1 MSIPIRMLNEIQYC
15 ERLYYIMHVQ
25 GIFEESADTV
35 EGSAQHRR
43 AEKRMRKGSVAPTEM
58 WEAAPISL
66 HLGDD
71 NLNIVGK
78 LDAVTLEEGK
88 WVPVEGKHSSAPEDN
103 GTFRVESYNLQ
114 GTAWPND
121 QIQLCAQ
128 GLLLH
133 ANGYPSDFGYLYYR
147 GNKKKIKVDFT
158 KDLIELTTKY
168 IKKAHE
174 LHSQPIPKPLKDS
187 KKCFRCSLNYV
198 CLPDETNYLIGA
210 STNIRKIVPSR
221 VDGGILYI
229 SEPGAKLGK
238 SGESLTIRYPDGRS
252 DEIPIKDVIHV
263 SLMGN
268 VQCSTQLTHILMAC
282 GITISYLS
290 THGQLIGYTLPPTT
304 KNIFLRKHQ
313 FVKFQHSDIALRL
326 SQWIIHSKI
335 SNQRTL
341 LRRNGSAS
349 KILLQEMKELR
360 DKAITSESIESLRGI
375 EGRAAKLYFEAFPT
389 MLKIKDLD
397 KDILMK
403 GRNRR
408 PPKDPVNAL
417 LSLGYTLLTRDVVA
431 TCAGVGLDPMFGF
444 FHSIE
449 PGRPALAL
457 DLMEPFR
464 PLIVDSIVIR
474 TLNTQEIDIKDFYQ
488 GDDSCQLKN
497 SGRKKFFAAYERRL
511 HETLT
516 HPGFGY
522 KISYRRT
529 LDVEARLLARY
540 LEGEINEY
548 RPVTTR

>member
-25 GIFEESADTV
+25 GIFEESADTI
-35 EGSAQHRR
+35 EGDAQHRR
-43 AEKRMRKGSVAPTEM
+43 AENRMRKGTIAPTEL
-58 WEAAPISL
+58 WGEAPLSL

-71 NLNIVGK
+71 HLNIVGK
-78 LDAVTLEEGK
+78 LDTVTLEK
-88 WVPVEGKHSSAPEDN
+88 DLWVPVESKHSSAPD
-103 GTFRVESYNLQ
+103 GSQSFKVETYDLQ

-128 GLLLH
+128 GLLLR
-133 ANGYPSDFGYLYYR
+133 ANGYSSDYGYLYYR
-147 GNKKKIKVDFT
+147 GNKKKVRVDFT
-158 KDLIELTTKY
+158 QDLINLTNYY
-168 IKKAHE
+168 IRKAHE
-174 LHSQPIPKPLKDS
+174 LINKPIPKPLKDS
-187 KKCFRCSLNYV
+187 NKCFRCSLNYV

-210 STNIRKIVPSR
+210 STNIRKIVPNR
-221 VDGGILYI
+221 DDGGILYV
-229 SEPGAKLGK
+229 SEPGTKLGK

-252 DEIPIKDVIHV
+252 DEIPIKDIIHV

-268 VQCSTQLTHILMAC
+268 VQCSTQLTHTLMAC

-290 THGQLIGYTLPPTT
+290 THGQMIGYTMPPVT
-304 KNIFLRKHQ
+304 KNIFLRKNQ
-313 FVKFQHSDIALRL
+313 FIKFQHYDHALRL
-326 SQWIIHSKI
+326 SQWIIYAKI

-341 LRRNGSAS
+341 LRRNGSAPKS
-349 KILLQEMKELR
+349 LLQELKELR
-360 DKAITSESIESLRGI
+360 DKAISAESIESLRGI

-389 MLKIKDLD
+389 MLKLKGVDR
-397 KDILMK
+397 KAFMN

-417 LSLGYTLLTRDVVA
+417 LSLGYTLLARDVLA
-431 TCAGVGLDPMFGF
+431 ACTGVGLDPMFGF
-444 FHSIE
+444 YHSIE

-464 PLIVDSIVIR
+464 PLIVDSVVLRI
-474 TLNTQEIDIKDFYQ
+474 LNTQELDLDDFYR
-488 GDDSCQLKN
+488 GEDSCQLNKN
-497 SGRKKFFAAYERRL
+497 GRKKFFAAYERRL

-516 HPGFGY
+516 HPRFGY

-529 LDVEARLLARY
+529 LDVEVRLLARY
-540 LEGEINEY
+540 LEGEVNEY